1 MGGRHSMGSRHGI
14 GEGHRIGGRHRMPTP
29 PRGRQLGVVAAA
41 SAVAGGMVTLPGT
54 AGAAVP
60 TDQSLDTDPAT
71 VPAGEFVTFTGALTS
86 GGVPLANQAVDL
98 VERDG
103 TGDSWQ
109 TVTTATTGP
118 QGRVSVPQ
126 ELRDSGE
133 WKFVYR
139 GGPVLDSAASQA
151 IPMQVE
157 EPLGQR
163 VVEEAASHEGAPYVY
178 GGDGPETFD
187 CSGLTSYVYEQFGVE
202 LPRTSQAQRDATEKI
217 PQDQKRPG
225 DLIFLDDGGEVY
237 HVAIYAGN
245 GNVWTAPE
253 PGESVQLDDISD
265 SDYTVGRP
273 G

>member
-1 MGGRHSMGSRHGI
+1 MSGRHSKGPRHAVGD
-14 GEGHRIGGRHRMPTP
+14 GHRTAGRHRRPDP
-29 PRGRQLGVVAAA
+29 PRGRQLSAVAAA
-41 SAVAGGMVTLPGT
+41 SAVAGGMVALPGT

-60 TDQSLDTDPAT
+60 TDQSLETDPAT
-71 VPAGEFVTFTGALTS
+71 VPAGEVVTFTGELTS
-86 GGVPLANQAVDL
+86 GGAPVANQPVDL

-103 TGDSWQ
+103 AGDSWQ

-139 GGPVLDSAASQA
+139 GGPVLDSTASQPV
-151 IPMQVE
+151 PMQVE
-157 EPLGQR
+157 EPLGRR
-163 VVEEAASHEGAPYVY
+163 VVEEAASHEGTPYEY
-178 GGDGPETFD
+178 GADGPEAFD

-202 LPRTSQAQRDATEKI
+202 LPRSSQAQRDATEEI

-225 DLIFLDDGGEVY
+225 DLIFLDDGGEVH

-245 GNVWTAPE
+245 GKVWTAPQ

-273 G
+273 S